1 MKAFAAAALG
11 LVLSVQAGFAAE
23 PVFPPASRIG
33 LVPPEEMT
41 VSKRFSGFENP
52 EKAAAINFVEMPA
65 DAYQPLVNG
74 LTKDALK
81 RQGMSETSRENL
93 KIGTRTGI
101 SDRRHHD
108 RAGGGP
114 QMGDGGQ
121 GLGRHRAHHRAGA
134 RRRGRLQRSADA
146 RCPEEHRVARSRLHR
161 GAGLRPALPAR
172 RHGRLPPGAGDVG
185 QLGPVHRWAA
195 GHRSRPWSSPCSSWR
210 PRSMCRS
217 RRPSGAANSPMRP

>member
-1 MKAFAAAALG
+1 M
-11 LVLSVQAGFAAE
+11 AAE

-101 SDRRHHD
+101 LIGGTMTGPG
-108 RAGGGP
+108 AGRKWVMAVKDSGVTALIIAQVRGG
-114 QMGDGGQ
+114 
-121 GLGRHRAHHRAGA
+121 A
-134 RRRGRLQRSADA
+134 GRLQRSADA
-146 RCPEEHRVARSRLHR
+146 RCPEEHRAARSRLHR

-185 QLGPVHRWAA
+185 QLGPVHRRAA
-195 GHRSRPWSSPCSSWR
+195 GHDQGRGAAHVHRGGLAQR
-210 PRSMCRS
+210 AAS
-217 RRPSGAANSPMRP
+217 RRPNGAASSPMRP